1 MASSTVADSA
11 PRFSGQ
17 LKSLTKK
24 TLVEQVFPA
33 LKLSSKDKSGK
44 ALTVDTL
51 RDDLK
56 KHLAENQ
63 ATLQHDV
70 RFAGLYPIAGTAK
83 GSRKTPKN
91 SAHKD
96 AEVAAESAQPTLPL
110 TGANLT
116 LQQRN
121 VLLDPPGKTMP
132 LTLGKGE
139 GKGKPSPEDGGS
151 GSDASSVIDA
161 LPSPLTESE
170 LEGHAASDGEA
181 GENDGADKSKKKSEE
196 VTILLDLHQYK
207 NQAAPPSQFML
218 KAPVHRTQAMDG
230 SSFYNAS
237 LADIVPKLVNQAS
250 PLKGDRMAHIY
261 RPALGVAN
269 NGTMDVGEVA
279 DFMRG
284 GKPKYFAAADLVP
297 LRTTVDDLFGLDMWY
312 KPSVEEN
319 APVPSS
325 LGVSA
330 LTPAIPHL
338 PQGGSGTSR
347 SSVKGHPIQ
356 TLLDKANQNLFL
368 LLIIGMT
375 TPART
380 HTGSNVHA
388 VQQMAMGKEVAAHIA
403 KYRPFSRSDDL
414 EATSGFVVWADW
426 NPTNTVQAIL
436 DEHMPAWAKLRET
449 SFNLLDAIEAGG
461 FGRTVGKVARST
473 YLQGCKLKGP
483 LGDWIRDGAVD
494 DGQAWAK
501 LGPTKFIALVGNA
514 YREQH
519 PHLQKNAN
527 KTQQQTRAEID
538 EQNLLQLA
546 LGTDVANV
554 AGPSKPNRKRATSG
568 GSGSAAKKSKKSR
581 DEVEASSGE
590 DSDTA
595 AEREKL
601 LQKIAALDK
610 KGKGKGKGK
619 QRARSITS
627 DTLDDE
633 Q

>member
-196 VTILLDLHQYK
+196 VTRYTVLLDLHQYK

-218 KAPVHRTQAMDG
+218 KAPVH
-230 SSFYNAS
+230 
-237 LADIVPKLVNQAS
+237 
-250 PLKGDRMAHIY
+250 H
-261 RPALGVAN
+261 
-269 NGTMDVGEVA
+269 
-279 DFMRG
+279 
-284 GKPKYFAAADLVP
+284 
-297 LRTTVDDLFGLDMWY
+297 MWY

-414 EATSGFVVWADW
+414 EATSGFVVWAASADW